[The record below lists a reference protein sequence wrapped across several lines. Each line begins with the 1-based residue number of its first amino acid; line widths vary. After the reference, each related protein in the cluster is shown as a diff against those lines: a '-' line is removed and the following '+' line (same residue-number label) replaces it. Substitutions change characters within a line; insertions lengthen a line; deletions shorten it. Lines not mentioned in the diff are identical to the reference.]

1 MDICIVREP
10 ALANLHT
17 TTGFLFV
24 IAQAGAAIFPS
35 ITGIIATR
43 AGVAVLQPIV
53 LALIVLSG
61 IFWWLIPPLAERK
74 D

>member
-1 MDICIVREP
+1 MP
-10 ALANLHT
+10 KHPPANLRMA
-17 TTGFLFV
+17 TGFLFV

-53 LALIVLSG
+53 LALIILSG
-61 IFWWLIPPLAERK
+61 IFWWLIPPLVGRE